1 MSISKMMMRRTENEI
16 ANANGFL
23 LISFPFFSLS
33 VFQFSNISLAAVFI
47 VFTSFFNKRKNSF
60 SFPHFPVALGEF
72 TLRPKV
78 EFNSAKELC
87 NFKTNCLH
95 LCTRERER
103 VRKLLQLIIGRDS
116 QLCSVLCIS
125 LGVGKLKLQQQWKTI
140 KQFAAAVW
148 LTELYFSFLFTS
160 EKFSWIHS
168 ISSRTYLFR
177 ISSLSTS
184 LSSLCNS
191 PINFKWSKTNKIRT
205 LFY

>member
-1 MSISKMMMRRTENEI
+1 MTLSLRYLGSQATRQHFRLAWTWSWKTTTFFSLSLSTVEFPQWVLFNASSNQTMSISKMMMRRTKNEI

-60 SFPHFPVALGEF
+60 SFPHFPVAPGEF

-103 VRKLLQLIIGRDS
+103 EKGYEN
-116 QLCSVLCIS
+116 CSS
-125 LGVGKLKLQQQWKTI
+125 
-140 KQFAAAVW
+140 W
-148 LTELYFSFLFTS
+148 LSGETRNCVVFCVFH
-160 EKFSWIHS
+160 WG
-168 ISSRTYLFR
+168 
-177 ISSLSTS
+177 
-184 LSSLCNS
+184 
-191 PINFKWSKTNKIRT
+191 
-205 LFY
+205 